1 MYDYL
6 VDNALR
12 NVWCAPT
19 QDRQAILQPARLTP
33 DGGVTNSVQ
42 IDWSEYELPAS
53 NAPFHVYQI
62 GQISPWLLGLLSWAG
77 PGNPAW
83 TPFSVAMNRLNLIVD
98 LYVNSGIQLPRFQSY
113 FMITR
118 DRNIVIAVRF
128 QPTISINLDREPLCL
143 RLYSNAFFQSPRAT
157 SGDTKYVI
165 QTGGLVPKLR
175 SDILPIQNTV
185 TALQALPGTVYCFV
199 NGFKVDAINV
209 VTAQPGDVVEY
220 VYDSSIYRI
229 ADFTLWGLPVFNS
242 TLDSKYKYLLH
253 YDGRT
258 RHTIDFEDDIDVW
271 VIYTLPTSLTQGVFY
286 HHNEADAIRNVTHR
300 DYALPTAYVAG
311 YLAARENWESETNV
325 TIRLHIRRAGLERP
339 LVYEANRIFELYKLS
354 DAQIVSAMAGVN
366 ATLENWQAATLEASP
381 YTRIMGAYGG
391 QSGGAATGSGG
402 TSVFDRQTVEDAY
415 GYNATSRLVGM
426 SPLIPV
432 LESDQLLVSLPYN
445 LQSNVTAWEYDSN
458 GTLLGYYGHA
468 SGGVYVCENSNC
480 ALVEVIYGGA
490 AQMPDD
496 TYGQATQVVDPRLDY
511 RMYTCDIASLTG
523 KPLFNWRDVTGSSQ
537 YAIQDGI
544 LTWLIDTT
552 RAYTCVR
559 SNRTMLA
566 YTLYIQSQE
575 GILPIEIQQ
584 QGILNY
590 VLQLFAMQ
598 IPMGQLDVFVN
609 GRSMIQGLD
618 YVMRF
623 PTIMINNVSAMSFPQ
638 DRQQQIT
645 IRWTGFCKSDL
656 SIPSHRDTGWVQYG
670 LLSNNNRYN
679 IRDDDVTRIA
689 VGGGVFPKSDLKFA
703 EDDANILSPLP
714 INGLPYQVQ
723 KVVVPML
730 GVTNEDTQTY
740 FDKALVT
747 DQAVEDYMTLYY
759 PLPAPGAASGPDVI
773 NALYPLFSPFCCK
786 IIYDLVL
793 GIIDETP
800 LQSFY
805 NDDFVREVCQ
815 PYEYLLAFDPT
826 QPANAQDPRF
836 VRIQPHNLIVTI
848 ALDIYAYNFVNNVI
862 RIYLNNLVLLNNYV
876 SIADLTG
883 TSTIGS

>member
-33 DGGVTNSVQ
+33 NGGIVNSVQ
-42 IDWSEYELPAS
+42 IDWSQYRMPVA
-53 NAPFHVYQI
+53 NTAYHIYQI
-62 GQISPWLLGLLSWAG
+62 GQISPFLLGLLSWART
-77 PGNPAW
+77 W

-118 DRNIVIAVRF
+118 DHNIVVAVQF
-128 QPTISINLDREPLCL
+128 QPTIDINLDSEPLCL

-157 SGDTKYVI
+157 SGTTRNYI
-165 QTGGLVPKLR
+165 QTGGIVPKLKT
-175 SDILPIQNTV
+175 DILPIQNTV
-185 TALQALPGTVYCFV
+185 TALQAQPGAVYCFV

-209 VTAQPGDVVEY
+209 VTAKPGDVLEY
-220 VYDSSIYRI
+220 VYDSSVYRVV
-229 ADFTLWGLPVFNS
+229 DFALTSLPVFNS

-253 YDGRT
+253 YNRRGRN
-258 RHTIDFEDDIDVW
+258 TIDYEDDIDVW
-271 VIYTLPTSLTQGVFY
+271 VIYTLPSGLTQGVFY
-286 HHNEADAIRNVTHR
+286 HHNETDAIRNVTHR

-311 YLAARENWESETNV
+311 YLAQRDNWDSEANV
-325 TIRLHIRRAGLERP
+325 AIRLHIRRAGLERP
-339 LVYEANRIFELYKLS
+339 LVYENNRIFELYKLS

-381 YTRIMGAYGG
+381 YTQIMRACGGPSGG
-391 QSGGAATGSGG
+391 QNGDSM
-402 TSVFDRQTVEDAY
+402 FDRQTVEDAY
-415 GYNATSRLVGM
+415 GYNATSRLVGL

-432 LESDQLLVSLPYN
+432 PESGQLIVSLPYN
-445 LQSNVTAWEYDSN
+445 LQSNVTAWEYDAN
-458 GTLLGYYGHA
+458 GTLLGFYPHT
-468 SGGVYVCENSNC
+468 SGGVYVCQNSTC
-480 ALVEVIYGGA
+480 TLVEVLYGSA
-490 AQMPDD
+490 AQLLDD
-496 TYGQATQVVDPRLDY
+496 TYGQASQVVDERLDY

-523 KPLFNWRDVTGSSQ
+523 QPLFNWTDVTGSSQ

-544 LTWLIDTT
+544 LTWLVDTT
-552 RAYTCVR
+552 KTYTCVR

-566 YTLYIQSQE
+566 YTLYIQPQE
-575 GILPIEIQQ
+575 GILPIELQQ

-590 VLQLFAMQ
+590 VLQLFNMQ

-609 GRSMIQGLD
+609 GRSMIQDLD
-618 YVMRF
+618 YVLRF
-623 PTIMINNVSAMSFPQ
+623 PTIMINNTSALSFPQ

-645 IRWTGFCKSDL
+645 LRWTGFCNSDL
-656 SIPSHRDTGWVQYG
+656 TIPSHRDVGWVQYG

-679 IRDDDVTRIA
+679 IRDDDVTRIV
-689 VGGGVFPKSDLKFA
+689 VGGGVFPKSALKFA

-723 KVVVPML
+723 KIVVPML
-730 GVTNEDTQTY
+730 GVTNEDTGAY
-740 FDKALVT
+740 FDKALVI
-747 DQAVEDYMTLYY
+747 DRAVEDYMTRYY
-759 PLPAPGAASGPDVI
+759 PLPEASGPDVI

-800 LQSFY
+800 FQSFY

-836 VRIQPHNLIVTI
+836 VMIVPHNLDVTI

-862 RIYLNNLVLLNNYV
+862 RIYLNNQVLLNNYV

-883 TSTIGS
+883 QSAIGG